1 MTRHSATVLVVDDDE
16 DVRSLAV
23 TILHDA
29 GYRPIPAPNGDIAL
43 AMLQSGLT
51 VDLLFTDIIM
61 PGGLDGFTLAYEAR
75 LIQPDIAIL
84 YTTGFTNL
92 AARGLAQSVPAPLLN
107 KPYRPSTLAAEV
119 MKALSDN
126 HWLQDRPGQRI

>member
-1 MTRHSATVLVVDDDE
+1 MSRHSATVLVVDDDE

-29 GYRPIPAPNGDIAL
+29 GYRALPAPNGDIAL
-43 AMLQSGLT
+43 AMLQGGLT
-51 VDLLFTDIIM
+51 VDLLFTDIVM

-75 LIQPDIAIL
+75 QIQPDIAIL
-84 YTTGFTNL
+84 YATGFSNL
-92 AARGLAQSVPAPLLN
+92 SARGLARSVPAKLLN

-126 HWLQDRPGQRI
+126 HWLEDRPGQRV